1 MKYNRGLYQKLV
13 KESDNQ
19 NQDCLAFDEIERDLH
34 RWVNTFD
41 LLIGSQW
48 GWNVVAFWDLCL
60 YICYH
65 HVRIFLRGTTG
76 LSALLATLS

>member
-13 KESDNQ
+13 KESNNQ

-48 GWNVVAFWDLCL
+48 GWNVVAF
-60 YICYH
+60 
-65 HVRIFLRGTTG
+65 
-76 LSALLATLS
+76 